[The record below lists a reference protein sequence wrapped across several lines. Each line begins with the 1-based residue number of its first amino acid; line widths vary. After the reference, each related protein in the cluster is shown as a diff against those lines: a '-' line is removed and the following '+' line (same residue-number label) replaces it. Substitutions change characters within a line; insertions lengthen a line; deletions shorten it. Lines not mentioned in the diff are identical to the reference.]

1 MGYDL
6 TLIVGDDV
14 IRDKGEARSAQDG
27 RLPESS
33 VADGGPG
40 NGVMFQFLLAFFDVG
55 IETDGQY
62 LQLSSVFH
70 TVITFTLA
78 LRSEDFTAS
87 PLMSMVENEG
97 KRSPS
102 FR

>member
-14 IRDKGEARSAQDG
+14 IWDKGEARSAQDG

-62 LQLSSVFH
+62 LQFVAGFLLFLLQ
-70 TVITFTLA
+70 LA
-78 LRSEDFTAS
+78 
-87 PLMSMVENEG
+87 
-97 KRSPS
+97 
-102 FR
+102 